1 MYLSKEHDTLT
12 LRHKFIGNP
21 HECAFLSFGKNVG
34 SILAYSCGLL
44 NLCRSKEPAFFGA
57 WLRAA
62 HFFCF
67 TERKN
72 WGGKNMA
79 LVQCPECGKEISD
92 QAISCPNCGYTMRKE
107 ENVANAVAVPVK
119 RAPNKRLIVVAC
131 VVVLLA
137 VVLVAFRSS
146 LNQYEKLAL
155 EDCRILKNMLKD
167 PSSMDIYNIYVH
179 PSKEGDDYDT
189 LVFID
194 YAAANSYGGKIR
206 SVATFEK
213 NTYLGDSGDDEDDFS
228 SQYEY
233 DYFLVANLYYTLR
246 DGENFARV
254 NTEKVVKAL
263 AK

>member
-1 MYLSKEHDTLT
+1 
-12 LRHKFIGNP
+12 
-21 HECAFLSFGKNVG
+21 
-34 SILAYSCGLL
+34 
-44 NLCRSKEPAFFGA
+44 
-57 WLRAA
+57 
-62 HFFCF
+62 
-67 TERKN
+67 
-72 WGGKNMA
+72 MA

-167 PSSMDIYNIYVH
+167 PSPMDIYNIYVH

-213 NTYLGDSGDDEDDFS
+213 HTYLGDSGDDEDDFS

>member
-1 MYLSKEHDTLT
+1 
-12 LRHKFIGNP
+12 
-21 HECAFLSFGKNVG
+21 
-34 SILAYSCGLL
+34 
-44 NLCRSKEPAFFGA
+44 
-57 WLRAA
+57 
-62 HFFCF
+62 
-67 TERKN
+67 
-72 WGGKNMA
+72 MA
-79 LVQCPECGKEISD
+79 LVQCPECGKEISY

>member
-1 MYLSKEHDTLT
+1 
-12 LRHKFIGNP
+12 
-21 HECAFLSFGKNVG
+21 
-34 SILAYSCGLL
+34 
-44 NLCRSKEPAFFGA
+44 
-57 WLRAA
+57 
-62 HFFCF
+62 
-67 TERKN
+67 
-72 WGGKNMA
+72 MA

-119 RAPNKRLIVVAC
+119 RAPNKRLIVVVC

-155 EDCRILKNMLKD
+155 EDCRILRNMLKD

-233 DYFLVANLYYTLR
+233 DYFLVANLCYTLR
-246 DGENFARV
+246 EGEIKAGNFAKV
-254 NTEKVVKAL
+254 STEKVIKAL